1 MDRSRCGA
9 HELTCLPLRFIA
21 NSQGDVGA
29 GAGEGLSGV
38 EADAELAPVT
48 MAAWPVRS
56 GMSATVHRCPA
67 LLRLEKQ
74 VTAYPY

>member
-9 HELTCLPLRFIA
+9 LEPVPCLPWFIA

-29 GAGEGLSGV
+29 GASEGFSGV
-38 EADAELAPVT
+38 EANAEFAPVT
-48 MAAWPVRS
+48 MAARPARS

-67 LLRLEKQ
+67 LLELENG
-74 VTAYPY
+74 